1 MRTSPL
7 LAIAALPL
15 LVGGLAACG
24 DDSGAEGRD
33 PARADGP
40 TTLAAA
46 EPDAPLPAGFKREEC
61 ELVTGD
67 RSLTVVLDLPA
78 GAKPPEG
85 VDLEPGNS
93 CWYPQ
98 PNTFPDPAEVPELR
112 VVLLHEDDA
121 DNDEDDIAP
130 LEDLEA
136 GFDDRV
142 GEEAVDNVVYDR
154 GVVVFGDTVGDRLTW
169 TSEYEGIPEW
179 NFRAEADGVQLWL
192 TAQGEEF
199 DGAEMEQLFEQISA
213 SLGVSP

>member
-1 MRTSPL
+1 
-7 LAIAALPL
+7 
-15 LVGGLAACG
+15 
-24 DDSGAEGRD
+24 
-33 PARADGP
+33 
-40 TTLAAA
+40 
-46 EPDAPLPAGFKREEC
+46 
-61 ELVTGD
+61 
-67 RSLTVVLDLPA
+67 
-78 GAKPPEG
+78 
-85 VDLEPGNS
+85 
-93 CWYPQ
+93 
-98 PNTFPDPAEVPELR
+98 
-112 VVLLHEDDA
+112 VLLHEDDA
-121 DNDEDDIAP
+121 DNDEDDIAT

>member
-7 LAIAALPL
+7 LTFAALPL
-15 LVGGLAACG
+15 LLGGLAACG
-24 DDSGAEGRD
+24 GDSSAEGDDR
-33 PARADGP
+33 PRAAGP

-46 EPDAPLPAGFKREEC
+46 DPDAPVPAGFEREEC

-67 RSLTVVLDLPA
+67 RSLTVLVDLPA
-78 GAKPPEG
+78 GAMPPEG
-85 VDLEPGNS
+85 VALEPGNS

-98 PNTFPDPAEVPELR
+98 QSNWPDPDTVPEFNVL
-112 VVLLHEDDA
+112 LLHEDDA
-121 DNDEDDIAP
+121 DNEEDDVAT

-136 GFDDRV
+136 GFADRV
-142 GEEAVDNVVYDR
+142 GEEAVDNVEYDR

-169 TSEYEGIPEW
+169 TSEYEGEPEW

-199 DGAEMEQLFEQISA
+199 DGDEMERLFEQISA
-213 SLGVSP
+213 SVSLG

>member
-1 MRTSPL
+1 MRTSTL
-7 LAIAALPL
+7 LTIAALPL
-15 LVGGLAACG
+15 LVGGLVACG
-24 DDSGAEGRD
+24 DDSGAED
-33 PARADGP
+33 QEPARADGP

-46 EPDAPLPAGFKREEC
+46 DLDAPLPAGFKREEC
-61 ELVTGD
+61 ELVTED
-67 RSLTVVLDLPA
+67 RSLTVVLDLPV

-85 VDLEPGNS
+85 VDPEPGNS

-98 PNTFPDPAEVPELR
+98 QDNWPKPDAVPELR
-112 VVLLHEDDA
+112 VLLLHEDQE
-121 DNDEDDIAP
+121 DNEEDDVAT

-136 GFDDRV
+136 GFDERV

-154 GVVVFGDTVGDRLTW
+154 GVVVFGETVGDRLTW

-199 DGAEMEQLFEQISA
+199 DGAEMQQLFEQISA
-213 SLGVSP
+213 SLSVA

>member
-1 MRTSPL
+1 MRTSLL

-15 LVGGLAACG
+15 LVGGLVACG
-24 DDSGAEGRD
+24 DEPGAEGQD

-46 EPDAPLPAGFKREEC
+46 DPAAPVAAGFKREEC
-61 ELVTGD
+61 ELVTED
-67 RSLTVVLDLPA
+67 RTLTVVLDVPV

-85 VDLEPGNS
+85 VDLDPGNN

-98 PNTFPDPAEVPELR
+98 QENWPKPDTVPELN
-112 VVLLHEDDA
+112 VLLLHEDDA
-121 DNDEDDIAP
+121 DNEEDDVAS

-154 GVVVFGDTVGDRLTW
+154 GVVVFGETVGDRLTW

-199 DGAEMEQLFEQISA
+199 DGDQLEQLFEQISA
-213 SLGVSP
+213 SLSVA